1 MFDNYTFGSQN
12 VTLFLSASQDGMYQ
26 PFIVP
31 LAITNLTG
39 TNENTTLDDGPMN
52 FKIRKT
58 SSSLSIFIGQN
69 TSVYSEV
76 FNSEDYSTNIDMAFN
91 LSLS

>member
-12 VTLFLSASQDGMYQ
+12 VTLFMSGTDDGVYE
-26 PFIVP
+26 PFIIP

-58 SSSLSIFIGQN
+58 SNSLSIFIGQN
-69 TSVYSEV
+69 TSAYSEV
-76 FNSEDYSTNIDMAFN
+76 FNSDNFS
-91 LSLS
+91 S